1 MARRSKGKASP
12 EEIILK
18 ISAPIGAAFTML
30 ALHHPGMPVQAIL
43 WRISISTV
51 AVAVVGLLGLRF
63 LRTSRRQENGARTSA
78 PLQPARPAGPYG
90 VQLGTSPPTAHTFSE
105 DVLRRL
111 DWLAFEHLVL
121 ELFKHLGFQARKT
134 GAGADGGVDI
144 ELHDPKATPGASLK
158 ALIQCKAR
166 GTTSVGVDKA
176 RELFGVM
183 AARQVGRGVLVCNT
197 WFTPDAAAF
206 AGANPNLQL
215 ADLPWML
222 KQLGRVPEDV
232 RSRWEKQFL
241 GPDFDVPSCPACEIK
256 LVRRT
261 GRQGDFWGCL
271 NYPRG
276 CRSKLPMRSEHN
288 SSQLTQKT

>member
-1 MARRSKGKASP
+1 MARRSKGKTSP
-12 EEIILK
+12 EEFVLK
-18 ISAPIGAAFTML
+18 MAFPVGAAFTWL
-30 ALHHPGMPVQAIL
+30 VLYHPGMPFQAVLI
-43 WRISISTV
+43 RASISTIVV
-51 AVAVVGLLGLRF
+51 AVAGIVGIRLLKSSREQKQASPVPSAS
-63 LRTSRRQENGARTSA
+63 RSAKPASPKDQSSTSSSSMAR
-78 PLQPARPAGPYG
+78 
-90 VQLGTSPPTAHTFSE
+90 TFSE
-105 DVLRRL
+105 DVLRKL

-121 ELFKHLGFQARKT
+121 ELFQHLGFQARKT

-144 ELHDPKATPGASLK
+144 ELHDPKAAPGASLK

-166 GTTSVGVDKA
+166 GTASVGVDKA

-183 AARQVGRGVLVCNT
+183 AARKVSRGVLVCNT
-197 WFTPDAAAF
+197 WFTPDAVSF

-222 KQLGRVPEDV
+222 KQLGKVPEDV
-232 RSRWEKQFL
+232 RVRWEKQFL

-261 GRQGDFWGCL
+261 GKQGDFWGCQ

-276 CRSKLPMRSEHN
+276 CRSKISMRSEAK
-288 SSQLTQKT
+288 SDSGIRG

>member
-1 MARRSKGKASP
+1 MSF
-12 EEIILK
+12 
-18 ISAPIGAAFTML
+18 PIGAAFTWL
-30 ALHHPGMPVQAIL
+30 ALYHPGMPLQAIL
-43 WRISISTV
+43 IRASISTIAF
-51 AVAVVGLLGLRF
+51 AVAGLVGIRLLRSSREQKQATPGQTPLR
-63 LRTSRRQENGARTSA
+63 S
-78 PLQPARPAGPYG
+78 ARPAAPKD
-90 VQLGTSPPTAHTFSE
+90 QPSTSSPIARTFSE
-105 DVLRRL
+105 EVLRRL

-121 ELFKHLGFQARKT
+121 ELFQHFGFQARKT

-144 ELHDPKATPGASLK
+144 ELHDPKAAPAASLK
-158 ALIQCKAR
+158 VLIQCKAR
-166 GTTSVGVDKA
+166 GTSSVGVDKA

-183 AARQVGRGVLVCNT
+183 AARQVSRGVLVCNT

-222 KQLGRVPEDV
+222 KQLGKVPEDV
-232 RSRWEKQFL
+232 RARWEKQFL

-261 GRQGDFWGCL
+261 GKQGDFWGCQ

-276 CRSKLPMRSEHN
+276 CRSKIPMRNEAKSDLGN
-288 SSQLTQKT
+288 RG